1 MIRDEFIEKIDK
13 AIDFI
18 EQEHKNFIVEL
29 TKIEKNQIN
38 IIPDLPLCEGLSQNC
53 KNIINKFWKNEESF
67 INFYNLKISKKDF
80 NIILIEEKIKECFN
94 ETKKISDKIN
104 NINNDIDNINKHII
118 NNENYYNLQSLW
130 KNYIK
135 IFRKST
141 QNLIEDIK
149 YLVSLLKDFV
159 KHLNNIKNTIGI
171 NVKQF
176 ETIFNEGKA
185 NLDENQIC
193 FQFYLTYT
201 NIVKCFLKYE
211 IYISKIKNYI
221 SNKNPYEKL
230 NSIQNEINKVI
241 NQKPLNFNIDLSP
254 INIFDILYKNNYIND
269 SDIEYECPTEMKFKI
284 LFIFDITS
292 TMGKYLKLFI
302 ANYEK
307 MYSELK
313 LKNPL
318 AIFYLGFIGY
328 KDITDLKLGDEY
340 IDIDFTLFYDEIYNK
355 IKDIQPEG
363 GDDIPEDV
371 AGAFEM
377 ALKKDW
383 NDENGTNIA
392 ILVTDAPCH
401 GIKYHDLIQEIEME
415 KDNFPDENYD
425 GLDDEYKRKKI
436 ETLVVELA
444 KKNINL
450 ICVELNYK
458 TKIMFNMFEEKYISE
473 NKKELFN
480 LCEYKE
486 KSNDNDEIQNILNE
500 KVQVFYEKK
509 EKEILDKIQI

>member
-1 MIRDEFIEKIDK
+1 
-13 AIDFI
+13 
-18 EQEHKNFIVEL
+18 
-29 TKIEKNQIN
+29 
-38 IIPDLPLCEGLSQNC
+38 
-53 KNIINKFWKNEESF
+53 
-67 INFYNLKISKKDF
+67 
-80 NIILIEEKIKECFN
+80 
-94 ETKKISDKIN
+94 
-104 NINNDIDNINKHII
+104 
-118 NNENYYNLQSLW
+118 
-130 KNYIK
+130 
-135 IFRKST
+135 
-141 QNLIEDIK
+141 
-149 YLVSLLKDFV
+149 
-159 KHLNNIKNTIGI
+159 
-171 NVKQF
+171 
-176 ETIFNEGKA
+176 
-185 NLDENQIC
+185 
-193 FQFYLTYT
+193 
-201 NIVKCFLKYE
+201 
-211 IYISKIKNYI
+211 
-221 SNKNPYEKL
+221 
-230 NSIQNEINKVI
+230 
-241 NQKPLNFNIDLSP
+241 
-254 INIFDILYKNNYIND
+254 
-269 SDIEYECPTEMKFKI
+269 
-284 LFIFDITS
+284 
-292 TMGKYLKLFI
+292 MGKYLKLFI

-500 KVQVFYEKK
+500 KVQAFYEKK

>member
-29 TKIEKNQIN
+29 TKIESNQNQIN
-38 IIPDLPLCEGLSQNC
+38 IKTELPLFRGLSQNC
-53 KNIINKFWKNEESF
+53 KNTTNKFVNREESL
-67 INFYNLKISKKDF
+67 INFYNLKISEKDF
-80 NIILIEEKIKECFN
+80 NIKLIEEKIKECFD
-94 ETKKISDKIN
+94 ETKKISHT
-104 NINNDIDNINKHII
+104 INNDIDYINKHII
-118 NNENYYNLQSLW
+118 NKENYYNLQSLW

-176 ETIFNEGKA
+176 ETIFNEGKYEA

-193 FQFYLTYT
+193 FKFYNTYT
-201 NIVKCFLKYE
+201 KIVECFLKYE

-230 NSIQNEINKVI
+230 NSIQNEINKI
-241 NQKPLNFNIDLSP
+241 ITNQKNLNFNIDLSP

-340 IDIDFTLFYDEIYNK
+340 I
-355 IKDIQPEG
+355 
-363 GDDIPEDV
+363 
-371 AGAFEM
+371 
-377 ALKKDW
+377 
-383 NDENGTNIA
+383 DENGTNIA